1 MRLPNPQT
9 TRNLSRRLTIAV
21 CAWGFV
27 FVSKAHAAAIS
38 DPAQAMETWLR
49 LKGDSA
55 GAITYEWMT
64 GTAYGLPDE
73 QVSVPLFRIE
83 SVTLRQFKK
92 VGVAEFLEQ
101 TYACRLY
108 RDASSDVYISHF
120 VNPLTKLDVPLRV
133 RCSAG
138 QTVRY
143 TSERVSLVADIK
155 FESTALNVPL
165 RLERINAGDKVI
177 LKREASSQYRSQA
190 TGELRRETSLDTFT
204 VDAKALANPRVT
216 NLPASYQWT
225 SVTQWMPEL
234 GMAGLPGRM
243 LWSVNGRKYQRSS
256 ELPATFRLALE
267 RTVPGA
273 LAHRFEWRGM
283 DSNQQLPARPSA
295 GQ

>member
-27 FVSKAHAAAIS
+27 CVSKAHAAAIS

-190 TGELRRETSLDTFT
+190 TGELRQRLRSIHLPWT
-204 VDAKALANPRVT
+204 PRRWPT
-216 NLPASYQWT
+216 
-225 SVTQWMPEL
+225 
-234 GMAGLPGRM
+234 
-243 LWSVNGRKYQRSS
+243 
-256 ELPATFRLALE
+256 
-267 RTVPGA
+267 
-273 LAHRFEWRGM
+273 RG
-283 DSNQQLPARPSA
+283 
-295 GQ
+295 